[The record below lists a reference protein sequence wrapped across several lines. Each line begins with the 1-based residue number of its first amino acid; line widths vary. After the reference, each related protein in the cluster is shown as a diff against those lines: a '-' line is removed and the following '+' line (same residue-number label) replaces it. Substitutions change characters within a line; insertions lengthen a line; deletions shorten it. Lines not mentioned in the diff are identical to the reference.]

1 MNEQLLLE
9 RVRDAAPVS
18 RPELARATGLSK
30 PTVALALSSLER
42 DGLVRV
48 AGHRTG
54 VRGPSAVL
62 YELRPEAGFILG
74 LDVGR
79 EYIRGALADL
89 SGAVRA
95 RASRRSQ
102 TSSGRGRLKELAS
115 LGDDL
120 LRSAGAPRSRRVL
133 QTVVGSPGVF
143 DPVRGAVRMAGNL
156 PGWEAPSVLTELR
169 RTFGEETVIENDV
182 DVAAVAERD
191 HGHGRDAATFAFVS
205 IGTGIGMGLVI
216 DGQLHRGAHGG
227 AGEIAYL
234 PVTAGSADPRDVR
247 SRGALEASASSS
259 AIVRAAREVGLDGY
273 LSAQRVFAAAA
284 AGDERARRVVEEEA
298 TLLAKALASIVAV
311 VDPELIVLGG
321 GIGGAPGFAAQV
333 AAKLSRLA
341 PFAPEIRV
349 TALGQDAVVD
359 GCLAVGL
366 EQAWQRVLASR

>member
-9 RVRDAAPVS
+9 RVRESAPVS

-48 AGHRTG
+48 AGYRTG

-62 YELRPEAGFILG
+62 YELRPEAGFVLG

-89 SGAVRA
+89 TGAVRA
-95 RASRRSQ
+95 KVSRRAQ
-102 TSSGRGRLKELAS
+102 TSSARGRIKELAS
-115 LGDDL
+115 LAGDL
-120 LRSAGAPRSRRVL
+120 MRNAGAPRSRVLL
-133 QTVVGSPGVF
+133 QTVIGSPGVF
-143 DPVRGAVRMAGNL
+143 DPVRGALSMAGNL
-156 PGWEAPSVLTELR
+156 PGWEAPAVLTELR
-169 RTFGEETVIENDV
+169 RAFGEATVIENDV

-191 HGHGRDAATFAFVS
+191 HGHGRNAATFAFVS
-205 IGTGIGMGLVI
+205 VGTGIGMGLVI
-216 DGQLHRGAHGG
+216 DGKLHRGAHGG

-234 PVTAGSADPRDVR
+234 PLTAGDADPLDVR

-259 AIVRAAREVGLDGY
+259 AVVRAARELGLDGR

-284 AGDERARRVVEEEA
+284 GGDDRARAVVEEEA

-321 GIGGAPGFAAQV
+321 GIGGAPGFASQV
-333 AAKLSRLA
+333 AAKLARLA

-366 EQAWQRVLASR
+366 EQAWHRVLASR